1 MARNRSNRGSGSAR
15 RGRDDTPQRSDAGK
29 PKPGID
35 QAAAATGK
43 PDPGAADP
51 GMSGR
56 TPPAASPSGASTSSP
71 GAPSPTTASPT
82 PASPSAPSAAKP
94 AASAPSAPAAAPRP
108 GARTV
113 PEGRTVPE
121 SRVINAQAAS
131 PVGGGA
137 AARPTSASGT
147 TGAAGGQRPQVSGPD
162 RPGSGGR
169 TASGGS
175 GRSFGAGVL
184 GGVLGGAAVALLVL
198 WYQSGGDEL
207 AALQS
212 RIDRVEGA
220 VASATSDGGAE
231 SLAGRIQALESAS
244 GDELV
249 ARLDAL
255 EAQVEGQGATQA
267 QLEGDEGPDLSGRLA
282 EIEAA
287 LAQLPGDDPQL
298 AQLEQR
304 LAALESS
311 TGAAGDA
318 APDDGTAALQATVTD
333 LQERLAA
340 LAVRLPEDTESRLSQ
355 LDQRLGAAEQAE
367 SRLQQLSG
375 GVDQLTQKLD
385 ADERQS
391 QELASQLGA
400 LGERVS
406 DAESRLEA
414 ASRNRNRATALALI
428 VGQLEAAIDEAR
440 PYQTQVQALTAMTQS
455 GAGGDAADDP
465 IGQAVS
471 ELEPGAAS
479 GVPSIATLRQSFAP
493 IANEI
498 VHASRAPEGD
508 NLLNR
513 ATDNLMRLV
522 TVRPVGDDVRGETAE
537 ARVARAEAALDK
549 GDLAAA
555 VAELDQLEGRPA
567 DAAAD
572 WLAQA
577 KARLGA
583 NQAVAQLR
591 TQATD
596 LLSQS
601 D

>member
-1 MARNRSNRGSGSAR
+1 
-15 RGRDDTPQRSDAGK
+15 
-29 PKPGID
+29 
-35 QAAAATGK
+35 
-43 PDPGAADP
+43 
-51 GMSGR
+51 
-56 TPPAASPSGASTSSP
+56 
-71 GAPSPTTASPT
+71 
-82 PASPSAPSAAKP
+82 
-94 AASAPSAPAAAPRP
+94 
-108 GARTV
+108 
-113 PEGRTVPE
+113 
-121 SRVINAQAAS
+121 
-131 PVGGGA
+131 
-137 AARPTSASGT
+137 
-147 TGAAGGQRPQVSGPD
+147 
-162 RPGSGGR
+162 
-169 TASGGS
+169 
-175 GRSFGAGVL
+175 VL

-212 RIDRVEGA
+212 RVDRVETT
-220 VASATSDGGAE
+220 VANASGDGGVE
-231 SLAGRIQALESAS
+231 SLAERIQALETAS

-255 EAQVEGQGATQA
+255 EAQLEGQGATQA

-287 LAQLPGDDPQL
+287 LAQLPGDDSQL

-304 LAALESS
+304 LAALESAT
-311 TGAAGDA
+311 TGTGSEA
-318 APDDGTAALQATVTD
+318 APDDGTAALQDAVTA
-333 LQERLAA
+333 LQERLEA
-340 LAVRLPEDTESRLSQ
+340 LSTRLPEDTQVRLSQ

-367 SRLQQLSG
+367 SRLQELSG
-375 GVDQLTQKLD
+375 SVDQLTQKLS
-385 ADERQS
+385 ADEQQS
-391 QELASQLGA
+391 QELASQLSA

-406 DAESRLEA
+406 GAESRLEE

-440 PYQTQVQALTAMTQS
+440 PYQTQVQALTAMTQD
-455 GAGGDAADDP
+455 GAGSEAADDP

-479 GVPSIATLRQSFAP
+479 GVPSIATLRQSFEP
-493 IANEI
+493 VANEI

-508 NLLNR
+508 NLINR

-572 WLAQA
+572 WLEQA

-583 NQAVAQLR
+583 DQAVAQLR
-591 TQATD
+591 MQATD